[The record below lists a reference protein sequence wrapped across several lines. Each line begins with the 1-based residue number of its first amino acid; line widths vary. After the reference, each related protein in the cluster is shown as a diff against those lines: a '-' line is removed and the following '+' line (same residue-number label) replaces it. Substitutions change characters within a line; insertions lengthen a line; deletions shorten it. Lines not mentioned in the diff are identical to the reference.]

1 MLDIVIV
8 TVAGFLAA
16 LVGSMS
22 GGGAGIIQL
31 AALLYIGLPVNSAVA
46 THIFGD
52 AGFYP
57 PALRNLRRAKQF
69 KRQALPSIIVLN
81 LLATAAGTFLI
92 IRISEDLL
100 AKLIIASL
108 VIVLLFII
116 REREA
121 PATERHPKKAW
132 PWIYSAAR
140 FAAAGGFGNN
150 LLAVS
155 ALIYFRGLT
164 ALQAVA
170 AALLANSLSSLL
182 AIGMLLFSDL
192 INFKLGIILL
202 LANLIGAQIGSRLA
216 VKKGNNFVR
225 LAMAVMA
232 TGMII
237 YLLVFNIEMH

>member
-1 MLDIVIV
+1 MLDIAIV
-8 TVAGFLAA
+8 TAAGFLAA

-69 KRQALPSIIVLN
+69 KKRALPPIVVLN

-92 IRISEDLL
+92 IRVSEDLL
-100 AKLIIASL
+100 TKLIIASL
-108 VIVLLFII
+108 VIVLLFVI
-116 REREA
+116 RKKEA
-121 PATERHPKKAW
+121 PVTERRPKRAW
-132 PWIYSAAR
+132 PWVYSAAR

-170 AALLANSLSSLL
+170 AALLANGLSSLL
-182 AIGMLLFSDL
+182 AIGMLLFSGL
-192 INFKLGIILL
+192 IDFRFGIALL
-202 LANLIGAQIGSRLA
+202 LANMIGAQIGSRLA
-216 VKKGNNFVR
+216 VKGGNNFVR
-225 LAMAVMA
+225 RAMAAMA
-232 TGMII
+232 TAMII
-237 YLLVFNIEMH
+237 CLLVFNA